1 MNDLQQMLSDIERTK
16 FYGSIEVKFEAGKAV
31 LIKRSETFKPT
42 SNSYGYNRGN
52 HEQPN
57 S

>member
-1 MNDLQQMLSDIERTK
+1 MTELQKMLADIERSK
-16 FYGSIEVKFEAGKAV
+16 FYGSLEVKFEAGKAV

-42 SNSYGYNRGN
+42 TNSYGYNRGN
-52 HEQPN
+52 CEQSN